1 MGTNVSVTC
10 SSFLAYSK
18 VASFGQ
24 ESNPN
29 SLSQCPARPTLLSV
43 TVLDEIADKFYTKFH
58 GLFFFKLMQRLRQQV
73 SNNSTFAKFILYNCA
88 SRKVRPNVAVKLP
101 FNIIIVNGVVKIKNS
116 LILFPLA

>member
-24 ESNPN
+24 ESNPD
-29 SLSQCPARPTLLSV
+29 SLSRCPAQPTLLLV
-43 TVLDEIADKFYTKFH
+43 TVLNEIADKSYTNFYT
-58 GLFFFKLMQRLRQQV
+58 LFFFKLMQQLRQQV

-88 SRKVRPNVAVKLP
+88 SRKVCPNVTIKLP
-101 FNIIIVNGVVKIKNS
+101 FNIIITNSVIKIKNS
-116 LILFPLA
+116 LILFLLK